1 MNVNIFL
8 LSLVVLLG
16 VALAWRFYRWRWR
29 PRLIVDA
36 APRRGSNESGAAEP
50 APDAVPDWLLRV
62 RNGGLATAKRCRAT
76 LLRLDLEEGG
86 QWRRIEP
93 NPAAVPLCWS
103 DGTTERDL
111 APGEA
116 AEIVVARGN
125 GLPPGQYRFGI
136 AVINGEERRV
146 AFEIAVPEPTNR

>member
-1 MNVNIFL
+1 MA
-8 LSLVVLLG
+8 ST
-16 VALAWRFYRWRWR
+16 
-29 PRLIVDA
+29 
-36 APRRGSNESGAAEP
+36 APRRGSSESGAAEP

-62 RNGGLATAKRCRAT
+62 RNEGAATANRCRAT

-103 DGTTERDL
+103 DGATERDL

-146 AFEIAVPEPTNR
+146 AFELAVAEPTHW